1 MVPASGAANILQ
13 PDEKDTALLGLHES
27 EFEGVLE
34 TKDGRY
40 FREVNGE
47 YVLQERQELSFA
59 SASDMNT
66 LAGNDQLPIEIRE
79 SIQRCYEYA
88 CSLGIEDEITVTV

>member
-47 YVLQERQELSFA
+47 YVLQERQELS

-79 SIQRCYEYA
+79 LIQRRYEYA